1 MNFILT
7 DDRPIAA
14 TPDGRFIVQAG
25 VHQFSLR
32 DGVPHEFHYVAT
44 SSGHRNEWLRA
55 KRRMGNQGKDFLVF
69 DLRHVMPELA
79 TALRGNLERDVPG
92 VITFTA
98 RGCWQRAHDLY
109 VEIADHVIA
118 RASLLDATERAAHA

>member
-7 DDRPIAA
+7 DDRPIAT
-14 TPDGRFIVQAG
+14 TPDGRLVVQAG
-25 VHQFSLR
+25 VHEFSLR

-44 SSGHRNEWLRA
+44 GSGHRNEWLRA
-55 KRRMGNQGKDFLVF
+55 RRRLGAADFLVF

-98 RGCWQRAHDLY
+98 RSCWQHARELY
-109 VEIADHVIA
+109 VEIANHVIA
-118 RASLLDATERAAHA
+118 RATPLDATERATHA